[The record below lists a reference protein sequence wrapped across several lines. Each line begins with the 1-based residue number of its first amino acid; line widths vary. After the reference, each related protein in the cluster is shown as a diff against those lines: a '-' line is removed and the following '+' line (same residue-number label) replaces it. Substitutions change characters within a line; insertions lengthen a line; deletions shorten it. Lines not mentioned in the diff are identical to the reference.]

1 MKKATFNKSILAIV
15 LSQILIPAAFAA
27 NSGTTGPTS
36 YQEKSSSNL
45 KDNLLNQAKFWHDKF
60 QHQKATQA
68 LNRILLADPN
78 NEEALYYMSLWASEI
93 NQAQTANTYKARL
106 EKVNP
111 NSPYLEQLTRMQSMS
126 NLSAEQLNHARSLSS
141 SGNTSAAI
149 AEYRKMFSGNI
160 PPSSL
165 VSEYYLTMAADKI
178 YYDKAVTDLAGYI
191 RNNPNDVNAQIT
203 YGKILTY
210 RKETIRKGI
219 ELLDFYANRSKDA
232 DKALHQA
239 LLWLTPTSADEEL
252 YKRYAA
258 RHGNNTDVI
267 KHYEETIVGNLT
279 QSAYSKKSVDKN
291 ASIAEFEK
299 ILARNP
305 NNQNALEALGYI
317 YLEDKDYAKA
327 SEYLERASEQGGTK
341 AGKLSHD
348 ALLAKANYNLS
359 LNNLAQAG
367 AIVEDILSK
376 NPNDKDALFIKANAN
391 MKQKNYPEAE
401 KALTAILAQDPDN
414 TGATETLYYLYRNA
428 GNQTK
433 AKEILDNAP
442 LLVRDKIIKATTVK
456 PYVDPIPGIRRN
468 AENLAQNGNIEEAI
482 DVLNAGVNKHPN
494 ATWLH
499 YDLAKYLSRQGY
511 TAGANSHIRHLT
523 RSGASSDD
531 LYAGAMLL
539 NEQKQYA
546 MALNAISRAST
557 NHKTKALKEEILRN
571 RTFSEVELYLQQGNP
586 QAALNTLQTM
596 NISPATLKTS
606 QLGHLAY
613 LYLKCGQKDRA
624 LDLANQA
631 MLRPASA
638 TAGIEEYSDIV
649 TVYNETGNYDKAREI
664 TNNMSILANSSAKA
678 LDDLSVGDSIRKADA
693 LRELKRH
700 ADAYDTLY
708 PLIQANPDSPAL
720 NMAMGRLYQDNG
732 MYDEAYA
739 IYENVLRNDPNS
751 QDALKGA
758 INAALANKEYE
769 TATQLAQ
776 RLAPSDD
783 PLTLTLMARVDNKNK
798 NYEGALAKLKR
809 ARTLLDGRYE
819 ILPDSHLS
827 TSMTAPAN
835 TIVHQPGNPFSNRKS
850 SLSTVSQPDKVVL
863 PWTTGGSATQTA
875 VNMTPKERK
884 KSLDEVNFMIR
895 ELQDKLATT
904 ISIGMN
910 TNQKRGEPG
919 LSKVNSLEV
928 PVTFSTPVFDSAKLD
943 LTVTPN
949 TMYTGNLSSQSSERW
964 GTNALNV
971 GVQNLSYRVNA
982 INSDFEAAVI
992 SKYESQYAYAV
1003 ANHDTDKYTTAYN
1016 DNDLLTIIQN
1026 SYSGVTAG
1034 STDFNNIKAL
1044 IEKFVDS
1051 HPELGATYS
1060 KGFAEQLVSAL
1071 KTFQD
1076 ERGFSNL
1083 SLTDAIKLFQS
1094 TLDASEMNVTTEQG
1108 VAKLKEF
1115 FNKFG
1120 DLGKTMYAVNQ
1131 YSDATSVMSNARVNR
1146 GSGVGFNL
1154 GLSDDNYRI
1163 NMGVTPV
1170 GKDGTTLT
1178 GGVFYRLP
1186 VSMNGELRFNLSRTA
1201 VKDSLLSYYGYKD
1214 VMSGTYW
1221 GGVTKNGGK
1230 IEYGYDDGFL
1240 GGYLGGSYYNY
1251 RGKNVLSNSSFGVNT
1266 GLYVHP
1272 IKPTMYQD
1280 LTVGIDFNYE
1290 NFKHNE
1296 NNFTFGHGGYFS
1308 PQKYFVASIP
1318 VRYKKKTENLIFTS
1332 EVSLGYQNYH
1342 LNEEDYFPTNSAYQ
1356 SAADYLAGFGFLKK
1370 SKYDAKDESGIGGS
1384 AKVILDYYLLD
1395 DLMVG
1400 GSIGYNTFGE
1410 YKEMS
1415 EMLYIKSVLG
1425 GM

>member
-1 MKKATFNKSILAIV
+1 
-15 LSQILIPAAFAA
+15 
-27 NSGTTGPTS
+27 
-36 YQEKSSSNL
+36 
-45 KDNLLNQAKFWHDKF
+45 
-60 QHQKATQA
+60 
-68 LNRILLADPN
+68 
-78 NEEALYYMSLWASEI
+78 
-93 NQAQTANTYKARL
+93 
-106 EKVNP
+106 
-111 NSPYLEQLTRMQSMS
+111 
-126 NLSAEQLNHARSLSS
+126 
-141 SGNTSAAI
+141 
-149 AEYRKMFSGNI
+149 
-160 PPSSL
+160 
-165 VSEYYLTMAADKI
+165 
-178 YYDKAVTDLAGYI
+178 
-191 RNNPNDVNAQIT
+191 
-203 YGKILTY
+203 
-210 RKETIRKGI
+210 RKGI
-219 ELLDFYANRSKDA
+219 ELLEFYSNRSQDA

-239 LLWLTPTSADEEL
+239 LLWLTPTTADEEI

-258 RHGNNTDVI
+258 RHGNNSDVI
-267 KHYEETIVGNLT
+267 KHYEETIVGSLT
-279 QSAYSKKSVDKN
+279 EKAYSKRASDKKG
-291 ASIAEFEK
+291 SIEEFEK
-299 ILARNP
+299 ILNRNP

-317 YLEDKDYAKA
+317 YLEDKDYSKA
-327 SEYLERASEQGGTK
+327 SDYLQRAADQGGSK
-341 AGKLSHD
+341 AAKLGHD
-348 ALLAKANYNLS
+348 ALMARANFNLS
-359 LNNLAQAG
+359 LNNYAQAN
-367 AIVEDILSK
+367 AIIDEVLAST
-376 NPNDKDALFIKANAN
+376 PNDKDALFIKANIN
-391 MKQKNYPEAE
+391 LKQKNLPAAE
-401 KALTAILAQDPDN
+401 KALTDILAQDPSN
-414 TGATETLYYLYRNA
+414 EGAIESLYYLYRNA

-433 AKEILDNAP
+433 AKELLDQAP
-442 LLVRDKIIKATTVK
+442 LMLRDKILKATTVK
-456 PYVDPIPGIRRN
+456 PYVDPVPGIRRN
-468 AENLAQNGNIEEAI
+468 AENLAQSGNIEGAV
-482 DVLNAGVNKHPN
+482 DVLNAGVNKYPKS
-494 ATWLH
+494 TWLH
-499 YDLAKYLSRQGY
+499 YDLAKYLTKQGY
-511 TAGANSHIRHLT
+511 SAGANSHIQYLT
-523 RSGASSDD
+523 RQGASNED

-546 MALNAISRAST
+546 MALNAISRAGAS
-557 NHKTKALKEEILRN
+557 NHKARALKEEILRN

-586 QAALNTLQTM
+586 HAALNTLQTM

-631 MLRPASA
+631 MLRSA
-638 TAGIEEYSDIV
+638 DPTAGIDDYADIV
-649 TVYNETGNYDKAREI
+649 TVYTETGNFDKAREI

-678 LDDLSVGDSIRKADA
+678 IDDLSVGDSIRKADA
-693 LRELKRH
+693 LRELKRN

-720 NMAMGRLYQDNG
+720 NMAMARLYQDNG

-739 IYENVLRNDPNS
+739 IYENVLRTDPNS

-758 INAALANKEYE
+758 INAAMSNKEYE
-769 TATQLAQ
+769 VATQLAQ
-776 RLAPSDD
+776 RLTPSDD
-783 PLTLTLMARVDNKNK
+783 PQTLTLMARVDNKNK

-827 TSMTAPAN
+827 TSMSAPAN
-835 TIVHQPGNPFSNRKS
+835 TIVHQPGNPFSNRKA
-850 SLSTVSQPDKVVL
+850 SLSATNRPDNKVVL
-863 PWTTGGSATQTA
+863 PWTVSANSSYSS
-875 VNMTPKERK
+875 VNMRPKDRVDA
-884 KSLDEVNFMIR
+884 LNEVNFMIR
-895 ELQDKLATT
+895 DLQDKLATT
-904 ISIGMN
+904 VSVGMN
-910 TNQKRGEPG
+910 LNQKRGEAG

-928 PVTFSTPVFDSAKLD
+928 PVTFSTPVFEGAKLD

-949 TMYTGNLSSQSSERW
+949 TMYAGNISSQSSDKW

-971 GVQNLSYRVNA
+971 GVQNLTYRVNA
-982 INSDFEAAVI
+982 INSNFEAAVI
-992 SKYESQYAYAV
+992 SKYETQHAYAV
-1003 ANHDTDKYTTAYN
+1003 ASNNTAKYTTA
-1016 DNDLLTIIQN
+1016 LTDTSFNTILQN
-1026 SYSGVTAG
+1026 SSYA
-1034 STDFNNIKAL
+1034 
-1044 IEKFVDS
+1044 
-1051 HPELGATYS
+1051 GATATEVAALKNLIDTFFASHSSQLGNVKSEGY
-1060 KGFAEQLVSAL
+1060 AEQLLSAL

-1083 SLTDAIKLFQS
+1083 SLEDAIKLFQS
-1094 TLDASEMNVTTEQG
+1094 TLDASTMNLTTEQG
-1108 VAKLKEF
+1108 IAKLKEF
-1115 FNKFG
+1115 FANFG

-1146 GSGVGFNL
+1146 SSGVGFNL
-1154 GLSDDNYRI
+1154 GLSDDDYRI

-1178 GGVFYRLP
+1178 GGIFYRYP

-1230 IEYGYDDGFL
+1230 LEYGYDDGFL
-1240 GGYLGGSYYNY
+1240 GGYIGSSYYNY
-1251 RGKNVLSNSSFGVNT
+1251 RGKNVLSNSSFGANT

-1280 LTVGIDFNYE
+1280 LTIGIDLNYE

-1318 VRYKKKTENLIFTS
+1318 IRYKKRTENLTLTS

-1356 SAADYLAGFGFLKK
+1356 SAADYLAGFGFIKK
-1370 SKYDAKDESGIGGS
+1370 SKHDAKDESGIGGS
-1384 AKVILDYYLLD
+1384 AKVVLDYYLLD
-1395 DLMVG
+1395 DLKIG

>member
-1 MKKATFNKSILAIV
+1 MKKATINKSILAIV
-15 LSQILIPAAFAA
+15 LSQILIPGAFAA
-27 NSGTTGPTS
+27 NNGTTTRPTS

-68 LNRILLADPN
+68 LNRILLTDPN

-111 NSPYLEQLTRMQSMS
+111 DSPYLEQLTRMQNMS

-178 YYDKAVTDLAGYI
+178 YYDKAVTDLASYI
-191 RNNPNDVNAQIT
+191 RDNPNDVNAQIT

-239 LLWLTPTSADEEL
+239 LLWLNPTSADEEL

-258 RHGNNTDVI
+258 RHGNNSDVI

-279 QSAYSKKSVDKN
+279 QSAYSKKAVDKN

-341 AGKLSHD
+341 ADKLSHD
-348 ALLAKANYNLS
+348 ALMAKANFNLS

-401 KALTAILAQDPDN
+401 KALTAILAQEPGN
-414 TGATETLYYLYRNA
+414 AGATESLYYLYRNA

-433 AKEILDNAP
+433 AKEVLDNAP
-442 LLVRDKIIKATTVK
+442 LLLRDKIIKATTVK
-456 PYVDPIPGIRRN
+456 PYIDPIPGIRRN

-499 YDLAKYLSRQGY
+499 YDLAKYLSKQGY

-649 TVYNETGNYDKAREI
+649 TVYTETGNYDKAREI

-693 LRELKRH
+693 LRELKRN

-720 NMAMGRLYQDNG
+720 NMAMARLYQDNG
-732 MYDEAYA
+732 MYNEAYA
-739 IYENVLRNDPNS
+739 IYENVLRTDPNS

-758 INAALANKEYE
+758 INAAMANKNYE

-783 PLTLTLMARVDNKNK
+783 PQTLTLMARVDNKNK

-850 SLSTVSQPDKVVL
+850 SLSTTSKPDKVEL
-863 PWTTGGSATQTA
+863 PWTNSGNATYTS
-875 VNMTPKERK
+875 VNMKPKDRVDA
-884 KSLDEVNFMIR
+884 LNEVNFMIR
-895 ELQDKLATT
+895 DLQDKLATT
-904 ISIGMN
+904 VKIGVES
-910 TNQKRGEPG
+910 NQKDGESG
-919 LSKVNSLEV
+919 LSKVNYLAV
-928 PVTFSTPVFDSAKLD
+928 PVTFSTPVFEGAKLD
-943 LTVTPN
+943 LNVTPD
-949 TMYTGNLSSQSSERW
+949 TMYAGNLASSSSEKW

-971 GVQNLSYRVNA
+971 GVQNLVQRINA
-982 INSDFEAAVI
+982 IKTSYASALAAKDPSVDLADFNAQFKNQYGFNNLDDSDFEELI
-992 SKYESQYAYAV
+992 S
-1003 ANHDTDKYTTAYN
+1003 
-1016 DNDLLTIIQN
+1016 
-1026 SYSGVTAG
+1026 
-1034 STDFNNIKAL
+1034 NI
-1044 IEKFVDS
+1044 
-1051 HPELGATYS
+1051 
-1060 KGFAEQLVSAL
+1060 
-1071 KTFQD
+1071 
-1076 ERGFSNL
+1076 
-1083 SLTDAIKLFQS
+1083 
-1094 TLDASEMNVTTEQG
+1094 TLDASDYNVATSEGTDNLY
-1108 VAKLKEF
+1108 KYFKK
-1115 FNKFG
+1115 FNNA
-1120 DLGKTMYAVNQ
+1120 GKTMYAVNQ
-1131 YSDATSVMSNARVNR
+1131 YSDIKTVMSNARAKR
-1146 GSGVGFNL
+1146 GSGVGFNI
-1154 GLSDDNYRI
+1154 GLSDDDYRI

-1170 GKDGTTLT
+1170 GKDGTTLV
-1178 GGVFYRLP
+1178 GGLFYRYPLTQ
-1186 VSMNGELRFNLSRTA
+1186 NGELRFTASRTA

-1214 VMSGTYW
+1214 QISGTYW

-1230 IEYGYDDGFL
+1230 VEYGYDDGFL
-1240 GGYLGGSYYNY
+1240 GGYMGGSYYGY
-1251 RGKNVLSNSSFGVNT
+1251 RGKNVLSNNSFGLNA

-1272 IKPTMYQD
+1272 FKATMYQD
-1280 LTVGIDFNYE
+1280 LTVGIDLNYE

-1318 VRYKKKTENLIFTS
+1318 VNYKKKTENL
-1332 EVSLGYQNYH
+1332 ELNANVSLGYQTYH

-1356 SAADYLAGFGFLKK
+1356 SAAEFLAGYGFIK
-1370 SKYDAKDESGIGGS
+1370 SAKHEAKDESGIGGS
-1384 AKVILDYYLLD
+1384 AKLALDYYLLD
-1395 DLMVG
+1395 DLLIG
-1400 GSIGYNTFGE
+1400 GTIGYSTFGE